1 MTTNK
6 TRWLVVGLVI
16 VLVAGL
22 VSEYLWL
29 RTSLPKTTGTVTLAG
44 LDSLVEVVR
53 DANGVP
59 HIFAESPKD
68 WHRLAQCKE
77 GSYGCQS

>member
-22 VSEYLWL
+22 GSGYLWL
-29 RTSLPKTTGTVTLAG
+29 RTSLSKTTGTGTLAG
-44 LDSLVEVVR
+44 LAIISKDLGRPVR
-53 DANGVP
+53 AVHCDIEDRKAWARDCG
-59 HIFAESPKD
+59 
-68 WHRLAQCKE
+68 
-77 GSYGCQS
+77 